1 MRRQVS
7 NYFNN
12 EIVQS
17 WIEDYL
23 DYNKEINIRRQDAIL
38 TAESKGIKFCE
49 QEFLKTMDW
58 DDRWKIEV
66 LKEKIFKEIGKIIN
80 GIIFTHRFTA
90 WENYDDLYQEA
101 SEACLKALPRFNPE
115 FVTSSGQKATA
126 FNYFSLTAKRCLKF
140 YTMKNKKHR
149 DNYDIE
155 DYAHEITYVNSDNL
169 SQDFVHNEIIMNMK
183 RVLDASK
190 YKKFI
195 PLIEI
200 LQEYL
205 EKIGEYN
212 KRDFFRFA
220 KSYGWSPNLIRK
232 FLKIMFEHKE
242 DIYEVANM
250 IYNDE

>member
-1 MRRQVS
+1 MS
-7 NYFNN
+7 NYFDNN
-12 EIVQS
+12 IVQS
-17 WIEDYL
+17 WIENYL

-58 DDRWKIEV
+58 DDRWKMEL

-101 SEACLKALPRFNPE
+101 SEACLKALPKFNPE
-115 FVTSSGQKATA
+115 FITSSGQKATA

-155 DYAHEITYVNSDNL
+155 DYAHEIVYGSSDNL
-169 SQDFVHNEIIMNMK
+169 SQDFVHDEIIMNMK
-183 RVLDASK
+183 RVFDASK

-195 PLIEI
+195 PLVEI

-242 DIYEVANM
+242 DIYEGANM
-250 IYNDE
+250 IYSDE

>member
-1 MRRQVS
+1 MS
-7 NYFNN
+7 NYFDNTK
-12 EIVQS
+12 VQG

-23 DYNKEINIRRQDAIL
+23 EYLKKLDKLKKNAKEKLD
-38 TAESKGIKFCE
+38 SKGK
-49 QEFLKTMDW
+49 EFDEEYFLQTIDWEERWQMDF
-58 DDRWKIEV
+58 

-90 WENYDDLYQEA
+90 WENYDDLFQEA
-101 SEACLKALPRFNPE
+101 SEACLKALPKFDPE
-115 FVTSSGQKATA
+115 FITTKGQKATA

-140 YTMKNKKHR
+140 YTIKNKKHR
-149 DNYDIE
+149 DNYDIA
-155 DYAHEITYVNSDNL
+155 DYTYQITCGDDNHM
-169 SQDFVHNEIIMNMK
+169 SQSFIHDEIIKNIK
-183 RVLDASK
+183 RVFGNNK

-195 PLIEI
+195 PLVEI

-242 DIYEVANM
+242 DIYEGANLV
-250 IYNDE
+250 YGDEI

>member
-1 MRRQVS
+1 MA

-12 EIVQS
+12 DVVQG

-23 DYNKEINIRRQDAIL
+23 DYLKDVNALRQEALL
-38 TAESKGIKFCE
+38 TAEGLE
-49 QEFLKTMDW
+49 KTFSEEIFIQTINFEKRLQMDTL
-58 DDRWKIEV
+58 RGN
-66 LKEKIFKEIGKIIN
+66 IFKEIGKIIN

-101 SEACLKALPRFNPE
+101 SEACLKALPKFNPN
-115 FVTSSGQKATA
+115 FITSSGKKATA

-140 YTMKNKKHR
+140 YTIKNKKHR
-149 DNYDIE
+149 DNYAID
-155 DYAHEITYVNSDNL
+155 DYAYQLVSDGENHISQSFIHE
-169 SQDFVHNEIIMNMK
+169 EIIQNIK
-183 RVLDASK
+183 RVFNTTK
-190 YKKFI
+190 FKKFI

-232 FLKIMFEHKE
+232 FLKIMAEHKE
-242 DIYEVANM
+242 DIYEGANM
-250 IYNDE
+250 IYGSGG

>member
-1 MRRQVS
+1 MS
-7 NYFNN
+7 NYFDNPT
-12 EIVQS
+12 VQG

-23 DYNKEINIRRQDAIL
+23 DYNKKIAEQRQDAIL
-38 TAESKGIKFCE
+38 TAEALGKEFSEEKFLQSLDWE
-49 QEFLKTMDW
+49 ERLEIDFL
-58 DDRWKIEV
+58 R
-66 LKEKIFKEIGKIIN
+66 EKIFKEIGKIIN

-101 SEACLKALPRFNPE
+101 SEACLKALPKFNPN
-115 FVTSSGQKATA
+115 FITSSGQKATA

-140 YTMKNKKHR
+140 YTIKNKKHR
-149 DNYDIE
+149 DNYDIDDYSNSMTHE
-155 DYAHEITYVNSDNL
+155 DGHISAAFIHD
-169 SQDFVHNEIIMNMK
+169 EIIQNMK
-183 RVLDASK
+183 RLFDNNK
-190 YKKFI
+190 YRKFI
-195 PLIEI
+195 PLVEI

-242 DIYEVANM
+242 DIYDNANM
-250 IYNDE
+250 IYSSEG

>member
-1 MRRQVS
+1 MS

-12 EIVQS
+12 DVVES
-17 WIEDYL
+17 WIQDYL
-23 DYNKEINIRRQDAIL
+23 DYYKRIDTKRKDAKL
-38 TAESKGIKFCE
+38 TAEDKGVEFCE
-49 QEFLKTMDW
+49 EGFIKTIDWQEKWQM
-58 DDRWKIEV
+58 EV

-101 SEACLKALPRFNPE
+101 SEACLKALPKFDPN
-115 FVTSSGQKATA
+115 FITSSGQKATA

-140 YTMKNKKHR
+140 YTIKNKKHR
-149 DNYDIE
+149 DNYDIS
-155 DYAHEITYVNSDNL
+155 DYAHEMTYGDGNHV
-169 SQDFVHNEIIMNMK
+169 SQNFIHNEIIINMK
-183 RVLDASK
+183 RVFEINK

-195 PLIEI
+195 PLVEI

-242 DIYEVANM
+242 DIYAGATSI
-250 IYNDE
+250 IYKASNE

>member
-1 MRRQVS
+1 VS

-12 EIVQS
+12 EIVQG

-23 DYNKEINIRRQDAIL
+23 DFYKKVEIQRKDAIL
-38 TAESKGIKFCE
+38 VAKSKGISFCE
-49 QEFLKTMDW
+49 DKFIQTLDWEERWQMDIL
-58 DDRWKIEV
+58 R
-66 LKEKIFKEIGKIIN
+66 EKIFKEIGKIIN
-80 GIIFTHRFTA
+80 GIIFTHRFTV

-101 SEACLKALPRFNPE
+101 AEACLKALPKFDPN
-115 FVTSSGQKATA
+115 FITSSGQRATA

-140 YTMKNKKHR
+140 YTIKNKKHR
-149 DNYDIE
+149 DNYDID
-155 DYAHEITYVNSDNL
+155 DYSHTMTYGDENHISESFLHD
-169 SQDFVHNEIIMNMK
+169 EIIQNIK
-183 RVLDASK
+183 RVFEANK

-195 PLIEI
+195 PLVEI

-232 FLKIMFEHKE
+232 FLKIMVDHKE
-242 DIYEVANM
+242 S
-250 IYNDE
+250 IYNNADMIHDD

>member
-1 MRRQVS
+1 MS

-12 EIVQS
+12 EIVEM
-17 WIEDYL
+17 WINDYL
-23 DYNKEINIRRQDAIL
+23 DYYKKIDSKRKDAIL
-38 TAESKGIKFCE
+38 VAQEQNEDFCE
-49 QEFLKTMDW
+49 IEFLKTIDRRDQWQMDL
-58 DDRWKIEV
+58 
-66 LKEKIFKEIGKIIN
+66 LKGKIFKEIGKIIN

-101 SEACLKALPRFNPE
+101 SEACLKALPKFDPN
-115 FVTSSGQKATA
+115 FITKSGQKATA

-140 YTMKNKKHR
+140 YTMKNKHHR
-149 DNYDIE
+149 DNYDIA
-155 DYAHEITYVNSDNL
+155 DYAHEITYGDGDHI
-169 SQDFVHNEIIMNMK
+169 SQKFINNEIIMNIK
-183 RVLDASK
+183 KVFDTNK

-195 PLIEI
+195 PLVEI

-242 DIYEVANM
+242 DIYGSVNM
-250 IYNDE
+250 ILDTEK